1 MKNKLIV
8 LILIFILIGTYLF
21 IPRSIKFFD
30 KVLIP
35 TDRECFGQFWLILT
49 NEKQA
54 KHIGEKYSIILPEND
69 YKKNFLLLCDGVE
82 IKSIQYNVFSK
93 FQWEYDVP
101 RGNEVYSDRY
111 YKHNFVCYRINKV
124 QVKQFGE

>member
-54 KHIGEKYSIILPEND
+54 KHIGEKYNIILPEND

-111 YKHNFVCYRINKV
+111 YKHNFVCCRINKV
-124 QVKQFGE
+124 HVKQFGE

>member
-54 KHIGEKYSIILPEND
+54 KHIGEKYNIILPEND

-124 QVKQFGE
+124 HVKQFGE

>member
-54 KHIGEKYSIILPEND
+54 KHIEKNIESY
-69 YKKNFLLLCDGVE
+69 F
-82 IKSIQYNVFSK
+82 
-93 FQWEYDVP
+93 
-101 RGNEVYSDRY
+101 
-111 YKHNFVCYRINKV
+111 
-124 QVKQFGE
+124 